1 MALTRDGTLKEYSQT
16 LPDGRIIM
24 YSLEEKVFEDKEDIE
39 ITSSRTVTTCD
50 LERLG
55 GILESLRT
63 QWRERRFQL

>member
-1 MALTRDGTLKEYSQT
+1 
-16 LPDGRIIM
+16 M

>member
-1 MALTRDGTLKEYSQT
+1 
-16 LPDGRIIM
+16 M
-24 YSLEEKVFEDKEDIE
+24 YSLEEKVFEDKEDIVIE

>member
-50 LERLG
+50 LERL
-55 GILESLRT
+55 
-63 QWRERRFQL
+63 